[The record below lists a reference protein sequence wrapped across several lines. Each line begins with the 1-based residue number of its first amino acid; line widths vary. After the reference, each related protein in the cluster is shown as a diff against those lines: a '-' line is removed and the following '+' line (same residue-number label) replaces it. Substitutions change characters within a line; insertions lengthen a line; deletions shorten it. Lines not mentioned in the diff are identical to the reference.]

1 MYIYLIV
8 FPILFG
14 AFECLC
20 ITARGCLGQIFYS
33 RLKSTYDVRE
43 KSLGL
48 AVVFAK
54 GLSGVGNNF

>member
-1 MYIYLIV
+1 M

-33 RLKSTYDVRE
+33 HLKSTYDVRE